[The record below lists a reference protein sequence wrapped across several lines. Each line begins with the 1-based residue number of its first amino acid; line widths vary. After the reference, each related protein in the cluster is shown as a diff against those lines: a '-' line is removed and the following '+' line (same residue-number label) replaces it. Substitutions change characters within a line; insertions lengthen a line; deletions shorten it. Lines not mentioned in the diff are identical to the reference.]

1 MFLVFMAFCVF
12 YDFEISQSDYNTV
25 TMFMEFLARNRISVL
40 SIRNY
45 IAAITAFFKW
55 FNLNY
60 KIFSHH
66 KVTLMFKALQRSV
79 VKFRKFKAVF
89 QIEDLYAIVTKC
101 HAYQFAQMY
110 KTLYLFAY
118 FGFLRI
124 SNLVPASKNKFT
136 MHKHLCRGD
145 VMLTDEEVVIVIK
158 WSKTLQATNQGSYI
172 VLPKIRCKMLCPWY
186 NFKLMSSMYPVP
198 PNLPCF
204 SSATSLML
212 TEFMVRNHLK
222 TILTAVDLDTTVY
235 GFHTFRRSGATLA
248 FNLDISMEEIKRHG
262 TWRSDAVNSYI
273 VADPLKAAGVSN
285 KFKRFFNK

>member
-12 YDFEISQSDYNTV
+12 FDFEISQSDHNTV
-25 TMFMEFLARNRISVL
+25 IMFMEFLARNKVSVL
-40 SIRNY
+40 TIRNY

-60 KIFSHH
+60 KIFAHH
-66 KVTLMFKALQRSV
+66 QVTLMFKALQRSV
-79 VKFRKFKAVF
+79 VKFPKFKGIF
-89 QIEDLYAIVTKC
+89 QIEDLCAIISKC
-101 HAYQFAQMY
+101 QFYRFPQMY

-124 SNLVPASKNKFT
+124 SNLVPPSRNKFVLQ
-136 MHKHLCRGD
+136 KHLCRGD
-145 VMLTDEEVVIVIK
+145 VLLTDHEVIIVIK

-172 VLPKIRCKMLCPWY
+172 MLPKLKCETLCPWY
-186 NFKLMSSMYPVP
+186 NFKLMSSLYPVA

-204 SSATSLML
+204 SVKHFGSL
-212 TEFMVRNHLK
+212 TEFMVNHLK
-222 TILTAVDLDTTVY
+222 NILSTLNVDTNVH

-248 FNLDISMEEIKRHG
+248 YNLDTSMEEIKRHG
-262 TWRSDAVNSYI
+262 TWRSNAVNSYI

-285 KFKRFFNK
+285 KFKKFFNR